1 MKYQLFGNTGLRIS
15 ELSLGTMTFGNDWG
29 WGADKATSAK
39 IFDLYTAA
47 GGNFIDTANLYS
59 NGKSEKYI
67 GEFIKSDRSHFVL
80 GTKFTLKDT
89 FNNPPIDPNKS
100 GMHKKNMMRSVE
112 ESLKRLKTNYLDI
125 LWVHAWD
132 EFSDGD
138 LLMKNLEQL
147 INSGKVLHIAISD
160 APAWRVARANTLAE
174 LRGWNA
180 FAGLQIEYSL
190 IQRSAER
197 DLLPMAD
204 EFGLTITPW
213 SPLGGGILTGKF
225 LKKGTKGRANQGN
238 RLTEKRQ
245 AIAKVVVDIAKEI
258 DQEPAQVAIRWLM
271 KQHQR
276 IVPIVGARTPKQMKS
291 NLGVL
296 NMDLESKHLEALDQ
310 VSQIELGFPHEFLR
324 SDNVKSIVYSD
335 AYDQIKR

>member
-29 WGADKATSAK
+29 WGADKVTSAK

-89 FNNPPIDPNKS
+89 FSNPPIDPNKS

-112 ESLKRLKTNYLDI
+112 ESLKRLKTDYLDI

-160 APAWRVARANTLAE
+160 APAWRVARANTIAE

-276 IVPIVGARTPKQMKS
+276 IVPIIGARTPKQMKS

-324 SDNVKSIVYSD
+324 SDNVKSIIYSD